1 MTFERDNSCESGVV
15 IRVIGVGGGGNNA
28 VNRMIAA
35 NIRGVEFVTIN
46 TDRQA
51 LRNSEAPVQ
60 MVIGEKITKG
70 FGAGANPE
78 VGARAAEESID
89 DIKKMLSGADMVF
102 VTAGMGGG
110 TGTGAAPIV
119 ARLAHEMGIL
129 TIGIVTKPFTFE
141 GKRRQEQAEAGIK
154 ELCQYVDS
162 LVVIPNEKLKQVSDT
177 RITLGNAFEIA
188 DDVLR
193 RGVQSIS
200 ELINVPGFINLDFAD
215 VTSVMKNAGY
225 AHMGVGGATGA
236 DKAELAARAAISSPL
251 LETSIHGARGIL
263 ISITASHD
271 VGLEEVDHASSM
283 ISREAHP
290 DANVIWGLAF
300 DESLDD
306 EMRVTIIA
314 TGFENREST
323 AEVPVPIEIKQ
334 PMQVAEAAPANTEA
348 APAYTEAA
356 PAYTEAATPAYTA
369 PAVEQTVEAPAVH
382 APKYDSEGEDSSISE
397 DDFDNIMSIFRN
409 RGRRQRGDY

>member
-15 IRVIGVGGGGNNA
+15 IRVVGVGGGGNNA

-35 NIRGVEFVTIN
+35 NIRGVEFVTVN

-129 TIGIVTKPFTFE
+129 TIGIVTKPFSFE

-154 ELCQYVDS
+154 ELRQYVDS

-271 VGLEEVDHASSM
+271 VGLEEVDLASSM

-314 TGFENREST
+314 TGFENKEST
-323 AEVPVPIEIKQ
+323 VEVSAPAEVEQPV
-334 PMQVAEAAPANTEA
+334 QVAEAAPAYAEPVAPVPA
-348 APAYTEAA
+348 AA
-356 PAYTEAATPAYTA
+356 PAYTA
-369 PAVEQTVEAPAVH
+369 PAMEPTVEAPAVH

>member
-1 MTFERDNSCESGVV
+1 MTFERDIECESGVN

-35 NIRGVEFVTIN
+35 NIRGVEFVSVN

-51 LRNSEAPVQ
+51 LRKSEAPVQ
-60 MVIGEKITKG
+60 MVLGEKITKG

-89 DIKKMLSGADMVF
+89 DIKKMLAGADMVF

-129 TIGIVTKPFTFE
+129 TIGIVTKPFSFE
-141 GKRRQEQAEAGIK
+141 GKRRMEQAEEGIK
-154 ELCQYVDS
+154 ELRQYVDS

-225 AHMGVGGATGA
+225 AHMGVGGATGP

-271 VGLEEVDHASSM
+271 VGLEEVDLASSM

-314 TGFENREST
+314 TGFESKGEIP
-323 AEVPVPIEIKQ
+323 AVEAAPV
-334 PMQVAEAAPANTEA
+334 VEAAPAVTEVEAPVQEAPASVEQSQPEAPA
-348 APAYTEAA
+348 APAPSYES
-356 PAYTEAATPAYTA
+356 
-369 PAVEQTVEAPAVH
+369 
-382 APKYDSEGEDSSISE
+382 DSDEFSISD

-409 RGRRQRGDY
+409 RSRRQRDNY